1 MTPARQPDLSRQRRL
16 NMLQSVVHSKLGY
29 ALVHLPSGSW
39 RVNQAWMWSAYLA
52 TNLSAFTQTLGRVDI
67 DGVRA
72 HAKRAR
78 RELFC
83 LPARVVSHA
92 RRVIV
97 RFAAGR
103 TDAAFATAWEN
114 LRELPTAPAG

>member
-1 MTPARQPDLSRQRRL
+1 MIEYWFRERAWIEERHRD
-16 NMLQSVVHSKLGY
+16 SKLGY
-29 ALVHLPSGSW
+29 ALVHLPSGRY

-52 TNLSAFTQTLGRVDI
+52 TNLSVFAQTLGRVDT

-83 LPARVVSHA
+83 LPARVVHHA
-92 RRVIV
+92 RRVVV
-97 RFAAGR
+97 RFAAGV
-103 TDAAFATAWEN
+103 TQPAFTTAWHN
-114 LRELPTAPAG
+114 LRALPTAPAG